1 MKGGLVLGH
10 RAIIVTV
17 LIAVFLFPVISSAN
31 TQNGAE
37 FQQLYMTVIQWAS
50 GIPVIIVSIA
60 VVLSCTVACLRTG
73 SIFML
78 CSGFLVAALILLTPQ
93 IIQGMAGATI

>member
-1 MKGGLVLGH
+1 MKGGIVLA
-10 RAIIVTV
+10 RLT
-17 LIAVFLFPVISSAN
+17 LIAVVLFAVFLLPAISSAN

-60 VVLSCTVACLRTG
+60 VVLICTVACLRTG

-78 CSGFLVAALILLTPQ
+78 CSGFLVAALILAMPQ